1 MYTRTHTHKSR
12 SWARK
17 FPRDQQFNGKR
28 ERLVRDLLVF
38 TRKFLHQT
46 TDHQWSINGMEH
58 LHFYAFTMKILRV
71 FRNNTRIFS
80 RDTWGFQGFTRGLA
94 SKSCRSVAHSGNQ
107 AKGRRVLVPTPQKR
121 SEERRVG
128 KECRSRWSPYH

>member
-80 RDTWGFQGFTRGLA
+80 GTPGVSKVSPEASHQSHAGPSRTAETRRKAEGFWCPHPKSLPELGA
-94 SKSCRSVAHSGNQ
+94 SQIRN
-107 AKGRRVLVPTPQKR
+107 TP
-121 SEERRVG
+121 S
-128 KECRSRWSPYH
+128 HII